1 MIHYLIFNLIV
12 AHILGDF
19 YLQTNKSCEN
29 KFLHSVKGKSL
40 WLHSLIIGILS
51 WIAIWDFC
59 GWWLALGIMTLHFL
73 TDWLKSYTQSKMCIL
88 TTNAQ
93 NEVVPGESKRNDLWI
108 FLADQIVHIAIIV
121 VGAYIWFSAYS
132 NRNNDWS
139 LPEYL
144 QDFII
149 NHPLRLKTMVGLLLA
164 LKPANILILFILE
177 TCKVN
182 INPTKNDEHGNFHS
196 GELIGWLER
205 GLILVFVIM
214 SQYEAIGF
222 LIAAKSILRF
232 SEASKGDEKSEYVL
246 TGTLLSLAIALCLGI
261 LVLKMHL

>member
-1 MIHYLIFNLIV
+1 MYATISADVVSSTSLSKEAMIELNERLKKCLSTLELRYQGFWG
-12 AHILGDF
+12 HI
-19 YLQTNKSCEN
+19 
-29 KFLHSVKGKSL
+29 VKGDSIECVMDFLEDAFEAALILKTLVKSFEPSDVNDSKRFNRYGL
-40 WLHSLIIGILS
+40 RIAIGI
-51 WIAIWDFC
+51 
-59 GWWLALGIMTLHFL
+59 
-73 TDWLKSYTQSKMCIL
+73 
-88 TTNAQ
+88 
-93 NEVVPGESKRNDLWI
+93 GEM
-108 FLADQIVHIAIIV
+108 
-121 VGAYIWFSAYS
+121 
-132 NRNNDWS
+132 
-139 LPEYL
+139 
-144 QDFII
+144 
-149 NHPLRLKTMVGLLLA
+149 KTMVGLLLA
-164 LKPANILILFILE
+164 LKPANILILLILE

-196 GELIGWLER
+196 GELICWLER

>member
-1 MIHYLIFNLIV
+1 MIELNERLKKCLSTLELRYQGFWGRI
-12 AHILGDF
+12 
-19 YLQTNKSCEN
+19 
-29 KFLHSVKGKSL
+29 VKGDSIECVMDFPEDAFEAALILKTLVKSFEPSDVNDSKRFNRYGL
-40 WLHSLIIGILS
+40 RIAIGI
-51 WIAIWDFC
+51 
-59 GWWLALGIMTLHFL
+59 
-73 TDWLKSYTQSKMCIL
+73 
-88 TTNAQ
+88 
-93 NEVVPGESKRNDLWI
+93 GEM
-108 FLADQIVHIAIIV
+108 
-121 VGAYIWFSAYS
+121 
-132 NRNNDWS
+132 
-139 LPEYL
+139 
-144 QDFII
+144 
-149 NHPLRLKTMVGLLLA
+149 KTMVGLLLA
-164 LKPANILILFILE
+164 LKPANILILLILE

>member
-19 YLQTNKSCEN
+19 YLQTKKSCEN

-51 WIAIWDFC
+51 WIAIWDFR
-59 GWWLALGIMTLHFL
+59 GWWLVLGIMTIHFL
-73 TDWLKSYTQSKMCIL
+73 TDLLKSYVQSKMDVL
-88 TTNAQ
+88 TANAQ
-93 NEVVPGESKRNDLWI
+93 NEVISGENKRNDFWI
-108 FLADQIVHIAIIV
+108 FLTDQIVHLAIIIA
-121 VGAYIWFSAYS
+121 GASIWLSVNS
-132 NRNNDWS
+132 DWS

-144 QDFII
+144 QNYII

-164 LKPANILILFILE
+164 LKPANILILLILE

-182 INPTKNDEHGNFHS
+182 VNPTKNDEHGNFHS

-261 LVLKMHL
+261 LVLKIQL

>member
-1 MIHYLIFNLIV
+1 MYATISADVVSSTSLSKEAMIELNERLKKCLSTLELRYQGFWGRI
-12 AHILGDF
+12 
-19 YLQTNKSCEN
+19 
-29 KFLHSVKGKSL
+29 VKGDSIECVMDFPEDAFEAALILKTLVKSFEPSDVNDSKRFNRYGL
-40 WLHSLIIGILS
+40 RIAIGI
-51 WIAIWDFC
+51 
-59 GWWLALGIMTLHFL
+59 
-73 TDWLKSYTQSKMCIL
+73 
-88 TTNAQ
+88 
-93 NEVVPGESKRNDLWI
+93 GEM
-108 FLADQIVHIAIIV
+108 
-121 VGAYIWFSAYS
+121 
-132 NRNNDWS
+132 
-139 LPEYL
+139 
-144 QDFII
+144 
-149 NHPLRLKTMVGLLLA
+149 KTMVGLLLA
-164 LKPANILILFILE
+164 LKPANILILLILE

-222 LIAAKSILRF
+222 LIAANSILRF

>member
-1 MIHYLIFNLIV
+1 M
-12 AHILGDF
+12 
-19 YLQTNKSCEN
+19 
-29 KFLHSVKGKSL
+29 
-40 WLHSLIIGILS
+40 
-51 WIAIWDFC
+51 
-59 GWWLALGIMTLHFL
+59 
-73 TDWLKSYTQSKMCIL
+73 
-88 TTNAQ
+88 
-93 NEVVPGESKRNDLWI
+93 
-108 FLADQIVHIAIIV
+108 HIAIIV

-132 NRNNDWS
+132 KWNNDWRI
-139 LPEYL
+139 PECL
-144 QDFII
+144 QEFII
-149 NHPLRLKTMVGLLLA
+149 NHPLRLKTTVGLLLA
-164 LKPANILILFILE
+164 LKPANILILLILE

-182 INPTKNDEHGNFHS
+182 INPRKNDEHGNFHS

-261 LVLKMHL
+261 FVLKMQL

>member
-1 MIHYLIFNLIV
+1 MYATISADVVSSTSLSKEAMIELNERLKKCLSTLELRYQGFWG
-12 AHILGDF
+12 HI
-19 YLQTNKSCEN
+19 
-29 KFLHSVKGKSL
+29 VKGDSIECVMDFPEDAFEAALILKTLVKSFEPSDVNDSKRFNRYGL
-40 WLHSLIIGILS
+40 RIAIGI
-51 WIAIWDFC
+51 
-59 GWWLALGIMTLHFL
+59 
-73 TDWLKSYTQSKMCIL
+73 
-88 TTNAQ
+88 
-93 NEVVPGESKRNDLWI
+93 GEM
-108 FLADQIVHIAIIV
+108 
-121 VGAYIWFSAYS
+121 
-132 NRNNDWS
+132 
-139 LPEYL
+139 
-144 QDFII
+144 
-149 NHPLRLKTMVGLLLA
+149 KTMVGLLLA
-164 LKPANILILFILE
+164 LKPANILILLILE

-196 GELIGWLER
+196 GELICWLER